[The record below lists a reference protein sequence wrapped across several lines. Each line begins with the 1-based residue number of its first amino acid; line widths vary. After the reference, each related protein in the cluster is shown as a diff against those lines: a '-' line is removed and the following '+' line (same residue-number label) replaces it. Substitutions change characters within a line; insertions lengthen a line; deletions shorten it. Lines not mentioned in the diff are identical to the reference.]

1 MQAAPRK
8 PIFKLSNIRLTV
20 KAKIWMTVLTVVLM
34 FAFFILFY
42 FPALQE
48 ANLLRDYNKEIQNL
62 VNTVSL
68 GVKIALKEQNFEGV
82 QTAMD
87 FVKKDSHLEFV
98 SLVQIDTVWN
108 SNRTRFKIEK
118 MVFKSYPENVKVNI
132 NARSDQFQIV
142 KRSSFATPVM
152 TGEIILCLNTLEIA
166 QSKRQIRITSLIVS
180 SIVFVIGILMG
191 FLLAKNISEPVLQLR
206 DAANRV
212 SQGDLTQRVINN
224 SNDEIGELGVAF
236 NKMVSDL
243 AIARR
248 EIEERSND
256 LMVQQKQIITHRD
269 QLAQTVNELKTT
281 QQQLIQSEK
290 LASLGE
296 VTAGIAHEIQNPL
309 NFVNNFSEVCIEL
322 IDEMKQELTNG
333 FESEAA
339 IIANNIKQNLEK
351 ILEHGK
357 RADGI
362 VKNMLLHSRSSSG
375 EKQPTDINVLADEY
389 LRMSY
394 HGLRAKNK
402 SFNSAMTTLYD
413 ERIPQLNIIR
423 QDIGRVLLNLFNNA
437 FYAVHQRQ
445 KKEGSQYTAEVRV
458 STVLNSQFAE
468 VRVWDNGTGIP
479 KALRDKILQPFFTT
493 KPTGEGTGLGLS
505 LSYDILVKGHGG
517 KIDMQSKE
525 GEYTEFIISIP
536 V

>member
-1 MQAAPRK
+1 MQTALLK
-8 PIFKLSNIRLTV
+8 PVLKLSNIRLTV

-42 FPALQE
+42 FPAVQE
-48 ANLLRDYNKEIQNL
+48 TYLLKNYNKEIQNL
-62 VNTVSL
+62 ANTVSL

-98 SLVQIDTVWN
+98 CLIQTDTVWN
-108 SNRTRFKIEK
+108 SSHTRFEIKK
-118 MVFKSYPENVKVNI
+118 KVFKTYPENVMVST
-132 NARSDQFQIV
+132 NAQSDQFRIV
-142 KRSSFATPVM
+142 KRSSFTTPMM
-152 TGEIILCLNTLEIA
+152 TGEIILGLNTLEIA
-166 QSKRQIRITSLIVS
+166 KSKKQIRITSLIVS

-191 FLLAKNISEPVLQLR
+191 FLLAKNISEPVLELR

-212 SQGDLTQRVINN
+212 SQGDLTQRVNNN
-224 SNDEIGELGVAF
+224 SKDEIGELGMAF
-236 NKMVSDL
+236 NKMVNDL
-243 AIARR
+243 GTARK

-256 LMVQQKQIITHRD
+256 LIKQQKKITTQRD
-269 QLAQTVNELKTT
+269 QLAETVNELKNT

-296 VTAGIAHEIQNPL
+296 LTAGIAHEIQNPL

-322 IDEMKQELTNG
+322 IDEMEQQLTNRD
-333 FESEAA
+333 ENEA
-339 IIANNIKQNLEK
+339 IIVASNIKQNLEK

-362 VKNMLLHSRSSSG
+362 VKNMLLHSRNSSG

-402 SFNSAMTTLYD
+402 SFNSKMTTTYD
-413 ERIPQLNIIR
+413 ERIPKLKIIP

-437 FYAVHQRQ
+437 FYAVQQ
-445 KKEGSQYTAEVRV
+445 KQKTEGSQYIPEVRV
-458 STVLNSQFAE
+458 STTLNRHFAE
-468 VRVWDNGTGIP
+468 VSVWDNGTGIP
-479 KALRDKILQPFFTT
+479 MALRDKILQPFFTT

-505 LSYDILVKGHGG
+505 LSHDILVKGHRG
-517 KIDMQSKE
+517 KIDMHSKE